1 MEFDKF
7 IIAYYQEQQHI
18 FGICPCCDNIFQL
31 SECAISVKGKK
42 ITLPEVKE
50 ITNRQDLVS
59 RLGGKI
65 ENLDWKLSDQ
75 REKYTDLE
83 QEIKD
88 MESHIT
94 KRYRNA
100 GRKQA
105 LKQIGKVDKVFT
117 KRNIDPRDI
126 RLIFSPVEYVAFN
139 GLTEKEVQSIA
150 FVTRQITNHKHEIAI
165 NSLEKTIKSGN
176 LEFVV
181 IRIADDGRITYTRED

>member
-7 IIAYYQEQQHI
+7 IIAFYQEQQHI
-18 FGICPCCDNIFQL
+18 FGICPCCDNVFQL

-42 ITLPEVKE
+42 ITIPEVKE
-50 ITNRQDLVS
+50 ITSLQNQLARLEERIDDLDGKLYDQQD
-59 RLGGKI
+59 
-65 ENLDWKLSDQ
+65 
-75 REKYTDLE
+75 KYTELE

-88 MESHIT
+88 MESHVT

-126 RLIFSPVEYVAFN
+126 RLIFNPVEYVAFN
-139 GLTEKEVQSIA
+139 GLTEQEVQSIS
-150 FVTRQITNHKHEIAI
+150 FVTKQIKNSRQEIAI

-176 LEFVV
+176 LEFVI
-181 IRIADDGRITYTRED
+181 IRIDENGQITHKRED

>member
-7 IIAYYQEQQHI
+7 IIAFYQEQQHI
-18 FGICPCCDNIFQL
+18 FGICPCCTNVFQL

-42 ITLPEVKE
+42 ITIPEVKE
-50 ITNRQDLVS
+50 ITNLQNQVARLEERIGDLDGKLYDQQD
-59 RLGGKI
+59 
-65 ENLDWKLSDQ
+65 
-75 REKYTDLE
+75 KYTELE

-88 MESHIT
+88 MESHVT

-105 LKQIGKVDKVFT
+105 LKQISKVDKVFT

-126 RLIFSPVEYVAFN
+126 RLIFNPVEYVAFN
-139 GLTEKEVQSIA
+139 GLTEQEVQSIS
-150 FVTRQITNHKHEIAI
+150 FVTKQMQNSRQEIAI

-176 LEFVV
+176 LEFVI
-181 IRIADDGRITYTRED
+181 IRIDENGQITYKRED